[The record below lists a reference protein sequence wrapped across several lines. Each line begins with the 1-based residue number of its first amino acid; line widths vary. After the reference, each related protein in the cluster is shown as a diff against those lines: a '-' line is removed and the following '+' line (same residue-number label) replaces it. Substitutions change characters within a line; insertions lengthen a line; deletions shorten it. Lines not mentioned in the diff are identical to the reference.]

1 MKNFLICSL
10 AVICIFSCT
19 KSAPPQ
25 EFVGEW
31 KNTDISYYYDNAKLD
46 LAIAPYVDSRSYR
59 IWLWEED
66 TAMSSLEYS
75 LDAEFRP
82 SFIINSDGSALYGNN
97 SIKATYSANSISFQI
112 DGKKGLS
119 LFMITPSMKSIFPV
133 LAYTD
138 ILLLRM
144 VNAWGMMARAI
155 MFLNK
160 LSPGQNSNLP
170 RL

>member
-46 LAIAPYVDSRSYR
+46 LAVAPYVDSRSYR

-97 SIKATYSANSISFQI
+97 SIKATYSGNSISFQI
-112 DGKKGLS
+112 DGKKRS
-119 LFMITPSMKSIFPV
+119 FPV
-133 LAYTD
+133 HDNSFHEEYFSSTGIYGYT
-138 ILLLRM
+138 LTENGERM
-144 VNAWGMMARAI
+144 GYDGKGDHVLKQVITWT
-155 MFLNK
+155 K
-160 LSPGQNSNLP
+160 Q
-170 RL
+170 